1 MGSKINKMPNFI
13 SLHEVY
19 EESVTKSL
27 LLNIDEI
34 ASCDKPECPS
44 GNTRITMKDGRVYIV
59 EESINTIKAIISNIT
74 E

>member
-1 MGSKINKMPNFI
+1 MTNFI
-13 SLHEVY
+13 NLSETY
-19 EESVTKSL
+19 EEGVTKSL

-34 ASCDKPECPS
+34 ASCDKPDCPS

-59 EESINTIKAIISNIT
+59 EESINTIKARMTYII